1 MIFTAFFVFYQWLN
15 MLTYSGFEYKDQSSM
30 LKQRT
35 LKRIVKA
42 SGIGLHSGQKVMI
55 NFLPHVADGG
65 IIFRRIDLNP
75 PVDLHA
81 DALLI
86 QEAFMCS
93 NLVYDQIKVGTIEHV
108 MSAIAGL
115 GIDNLIIE
123 VSASEVP
130 IMDGSA
136 GPFIYLLMQGIL
148 TELDAPKKFIRILKP
163 VEALIDDKRAAFFP
177 HDGFQINFTIDFDH
191 PAFAKEYQSATID
204 FSTETFVYEVSGAR
218 TFGFMKD
225 LDYLKS
231 HNLAL
236 GASLDNAIGVDDTG
250 VVNEEGLRFADEFVR
265 HKILDAVGD
274 LYLMGHQII
283 AKFDGYKSG
292 HALNNQLLR
301 NVQSDPSSYE
311 IVTFDDLDSS
321 PIQYVKVV

>member
-1 MIFTAFFVFYQWLN
+1 MWT
-15 MLTYSGFEYKDQSSM
+15 
-30 LKQRT
+30 
-35 LKRIVKA
+35 
-42 SGIGLHSGQKVMI
+42 
-55 NFLPHVADGG
+55 
-65 IIFRRIDLNP
+65 
-75 PVDLHA
+75 
-81 DALLI
+81 
-86 QEAFMCS
+86 
-93 NLVYDQIKVGTIEHV
+93 
-108 MSAIAGL
+108 SAIAGL

-123 VSASEVP
+123 VSASEIP

-136 GPFIYLLMQGIL
+136 GPFIYLLMQG
-148 TELDAPKKFIRILKP
+148 ELVEQDAPKKFIRILKP
-163 VEALIDDKRAAFFP
+163 VEALIEDKRAIFTP

-225 LDYLKS
+225 LDYLKAN
-231 HNLAL
+231 NLAL
-236 GASLDNAIGVDDTG
+236 GASLDNAVGLDDTG

-274 LYLMGHQII
+274 LYLLGHQII

-301 NVQSDPSSYE
+301 NVKSDPSSYE
-311 IVTFDDLDSS
+311 IVTFDDEKLC
-321 PIQYVKVV
+321 PIHFVNVT

>member
-1 MIFTAFFVFYQWLN
+1 MV
-15 MLTYSGFEYKDQSSM
+15 
-30 LKQRT
+30 KQRT
-35 LKRIVKA
+35 LNRVVKA

-55 NFLPHVADGG
+55 NFIPHTVDGG
-65 IIFRRIDLNP
+65 IVFRRIDLDP
-75 PVDLHA
+75 PVDIPA
-81 DALLI
+81 NALLI

-93 NLVYDQIKVGTIEHV
+93 NLVTGDIKVGTIEHV

-115 GIDNLIIE
+115 GIDNLIVE

-136 GPFIYLLMQGIL
+136 GPFIYLLMQGGL
-148 TELDAPKKFIRILKP
+148 RELDAPKKFIRILKP
-163 VEALIDDKRAAFFP
+163 VEALIDDKKAIFSP
-177 HDGFQINFTIDFDH
+177 HNGFQLNFTIDFDH

-204 FSTETFVYEVSGAR
+204 FSTETFVYEVSEAR

-225 LDYLKS
+225 LDYLKAN
-231 HNLAL
+231 NLAL

-274 LYLMGHQII
+274 LYLLGHQII

-301 NVQSDPSSYE
+301 NVHSDPSNYE
-311 IVTFDDLDSS
+311 IVTFDDESQC
-321 PIQYVKVV
+321 PIPYVSVT

>member
-1 MIFTAFFVFYQWLN
+1 MFR
-15 MLTYSGFEYKDQSSM
+15 
-30 LKQRT
+30 QRT
-35 LKRIVKA
+35 LKRTVKA

-55 NFLPHVADGG
+55 NFVPHTVDGG
-65 IIFRRIDLNP
+65 IVFRRIDLHP
-75 PVDLHA
+75 AIEIPA
-81 DALLI
+81 DAMLI

-93 NLVYDQIKVGTIEHV
+93 NLVQSGEKVGTIEHI

-115 GIDNLIIE
+115 GIDNLIVE

-136 GPFIYLLMQGIL
+136 GPFIYLLMPG
-148 TELDAPKKFIRILKP
+148 ELVEQDAPKKFIKILKP
-163 VEALIDDKRAAFFP
+163 IEALIDDKRAAFSP
-177 HDGFQINFTIDFDH
+177 HHGFQLNFTIDFDH

-204 FSTETFVYEVSGAR
+204 FSTETFVYEVSEAR

-225 LDYLKS
+225 LDYLKAN
-231 HNLAL
+231 NLAL

-250 VVNEEGLRFADEFVR
+250 VVNEEGLRFSDEFVR

-274 LYLMGHQII
+274 LYLMGYQII

-301 NVQSDPSSYE
+301 NVQSDSSSYE
-311 IVTFDDLDSS
+311 IVTFNDINEC
-321 PIQYVKVV
+321 PIPYVNVT

>member
-1 MIFTAFFVFYQWLN
+1 VRITAIFVFYQWLN
-15 MLTYSGFEYKDQSSM
+15 MLTYSGFEDEDHKSM

-35 LKRIVKA
+35 LKRAVKA
-42 SGIGLHSGQKVMI
+42 SGIGLHSGQKVII
-55 NFLPHVADGG
+55 NFLPHVVDGG
-65 IIFRRIDLNP
+65 VVFRRIDLDP
-75 PVDLHA
+75 PVEIPA
-81 DALLI
+81 DALLV

-93 NLVYDQIKVGTIEHV
+93 NLVIDDYKVGTIEHII
-108 MSAIAGL
+108 SAIAGL
-115 GIDNLIIE
+115 GIDNIIVE

-136 GPFIYLLMQGIL
+136 GPFIYLLNKGGLVEQ
-148 TELDAPKKFIRILKP
+148 DAPKKFIRILKP
-163 VEALIDDKRAAFFP
+163 VTAFIEDKRAVFTP

-274 LYLMGHQII
+274 LYLLGHQII

-301 NVQSDPSSYE
+301 NVKSDPSSYE
-311 IVTFDDLDSS
+311 IVTFDDSKS
-321 PIQYVKVV
+321 CPIQYVKVV

>member
-1 MIFTAFFVFYQWLN
+1 MV
-15 MLTYSGFEYKDQSSM
+15 
-30 LKQRT
+30 KQRT
-35 LKRIVKA
+35 LNRVVKA

-55 NFLPHVADGG
+55 NFIPHTVDGG
-65 IIFRRIDLNP
+65 IVFRRIDLDP
-75 PVDLHA
+75 PVDIPA
-81 DALLI
+81 NALLI

-93 NLVYDQIKVGTIEHV
+93 NLVTGDIKVGTIEHV

-115 GIDNLIIE
+115 GIDNLIVE

-136 GPFIYLLMQGIL
+136 GPFIYLLMQGGL
-148 TELDAPKKFIRILKP
+148 RELDAPKKFIRILKP
-163 VEALIDDKRAAFFP
+163 VEALIDDKKAIFSP
-177 HDGFQINFTIDFDH
+177 HNGFQLNFTIDFAP

-204 FSTETFVYEVSGAR
+204 FSTETFVYEVSEAR

-225 LDYLKS
+225 LDYLKAN
-231 HNLAL
+231 NLAL

-274 LYLMGHQII
+274 LYLLGHQII

-301 NVQSDPSSYE
+301 NVQSDPSNYE
-311 IVTFDDLDSS
+311 IVTFDDENQC
-321 PIQYVKVV
+321 PIPYVSVT

>member
-1 MIFTAFFVFYQWLN
+1 MFR
-15 MLTYSGFEYKDQSSM
+15 
-30 LKQRT
+30 QRT
-35 LKRIVKA
+35 LKRTVKA

-55 NFLPHVADGG
+55 NFVPHTVDGG
-65 IIFRRIDLNP
+65 IVFRRIDLHP
-75 PVDLHA
+75 AIEIPA
-81 DALLI
+81 DAMLI

-93 NLVYDQIKVGTIEHV
+93 NLVQSGEKVGTIEHI

-115 GIDNLIIE
+115 GIDNLIVE

-136 GPFIYLLMQGIL
+136 GPFIYLLMQG
-148 TELDAPKKFIRILKP
+148 ELVEQDAPKKFIKILKP
-163 VEALIDDKRAAFFP
+163 IVALIDDKRAAFSP
-177 HDGFQINFTIDFDH
+177 HHGFQLNFTIDFDH

-204 FSTETFVYEVSGAR
+204 FSTETFVYEVSEAR

-225 LDYLKS
+225 LDYLKAN
-231 HNLAL
+231 NLAL

-250 VVNEEGLRFADEFVR
+250 VVNEEGLRFSDEFVR

-274 LYLMGHQII
+274 LYLMGYQII

-301 NVQSDPSSYE
+301 NVQSDSSSYE
-311 IVTFDDLDSS
+311 IVTFNDINEC
-321 PIQYVKVV
+321 PIPYVNVT

>member
-1 MIFTAFFVFYQWLN
+1 MV
-15 MLTYSGFEYKDQSSM
+15 
-30 LKQRT
+30 KQRT
-35 LKRIVKA
+35 LNRVVKA

-55 NFLPHVADGG
+55 NFIPHTVDGG
-65 IIFRRIDLNP
+65 IVFRRIDLDP
-75 PVDLHA
+75 PVDIPA
-81 DALLI
+81 NALLI

-93 NLVYDQIKVGTIEHV
+93 NLVTGDIKVGTIEHV

-115 GIDNLIIE
+115 GIDNLIVE

-136 GPFIYLLMQGIL
+136 GPFIYLLMQGGL
-148 TELDAPKKFIRILKP
+148 RELDAPKKFIRILKP
-163 VEALIDDKRAAFFP
+163 VEALIDDKKAIFSP
-177 HDGFQINFTIDFDH
+177 HNGFQLNFTIDFDH

-204 FSTETFVYEVSGAR
+204 FSTETFVYEVSEAR

-225 LDYLKS
+225 LDYLKAN
-231 HNLAL
+231 NLAL

-274 LYLMGHQII
+274 LYLLGHQVI

-301 NVQSDPSSYE
+301 NVQSDPSNYE
-311 IVTFDDLDSS
+311 IVTFDDESQC
-321 PIQYVKVV
+321 PIPYVSVI

>member
-1 MIFTAFFVFYQWLN
+1 MFR
-15 MLTYSGFEYKDQSSM
+15 
-30 LKQRT
+30 QRT
-35 LKRIVKA
+35 LKRTVKA

-55 NFLPHVADGG
+55 NFVPHHVDGG
-65 IIFRRIDLNP
+65 IVFRRIDLQP
-75 PVDLHA
+75 PLEIPA
-81 DALLI
+81 DAMLI

-93 NLVYDQIKVGTIEHV
+93 NLVQAGEKVGTIEHV

-115 GIDNLIIE
+115 GIDNLIVE

-136 GPFIYLLMQGIL
+136 GPFIYLLMQGDL
-148 TELDAPKKFIRILKP
+148 VEQDAPKKFLKILKP
-163 VEALIDDKRAAFFP
+163 IEALIDDKRAAFSP
-177 HDGFQINFTIDFDH
+177 HDGFQLNFTIDFDH

-204 FSTETFVYEVSGAR
+204 FSTETFVYEVSEAR

-225 LDYLKS
+225 LDYLKAN
-231 HNLAL
+231 NLAL

-250 VVNEEGLRFADEFVR
+250 VVNEEGLRFSDEFVR

-301 NVQSDPSSYE
+301 NVQSDPTSYE
-311 IVTFDDLDSS
+311 IVTFNNVLEC
-321 PIQYVKVV
+321 PISYVNVT